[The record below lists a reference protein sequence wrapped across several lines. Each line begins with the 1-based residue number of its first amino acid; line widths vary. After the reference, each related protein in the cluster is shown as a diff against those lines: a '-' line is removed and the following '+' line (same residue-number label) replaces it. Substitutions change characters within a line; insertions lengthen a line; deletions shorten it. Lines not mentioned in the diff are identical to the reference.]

1 MIEGAIG
8 QHWAAAAIGETL
20 VSLEFTVSQAT
31 LSRPTD
37 GGPASVYP
45 HAFCGNEVWI
55 LGALSSFKKA
65 IWSNKIQIVAGDAV
79 CLQVEDCQCPVSGC
93 LDFSW
98 TSSMLHILLETAQLP
113 GQAATPW

>member
-1 MIEGAIG
+1 MEGAIG

-45 HAFCGNEVWI
+45 HVTTPMF
-55 LGALSSFKKA
+55 S
-65 IWSNKIQIVAGDAV
+65 
-79 CLQVEDCQCPVSGC
+79 VEMKFG
-93 LDFSW
+93 F
-98 TSSMLHILLETAQLP
+98 
-113 GQAATPW
+113 